1 MQDPPEIERRI
12 PRARLT
18 NKNRDNINEYGLR
31 IPSKN
36 PINYEPELE
45 EGAILL
51 SATGYN
57 YKKQAVLNAKKA
69 WNNYTRKRNEAK
81 AKRNAAKANNN
92 SRKNKGKNNGKNK
105 GKNKGTAKKI
115 EF

>member
-1 MQDPPEIERRI
+1 MQGPPEIERRR

-18 NKNRDNINEYGLR
+18 NRNRANINEYGLR

-36 PINYEPELE
+36 SKTYEPNLNAHAMLVNI
-45 EGAILL
+45 G
-51 SATGYN
+51 TGYN
-57 YKKQAVLNAKKA
+57 YKKQANINSKKA

-81 AKRNAAKANNN
+81 AKANGA
-92 SRKNKGKNNGKNK
+92 KNKGKNNGSS
-105 GKNKGTAKKI
+105 KKI

>member
-1 MQDPPEIERRI
+1 MQGPPEIERRR

-18 NKNRDNINEYGLR
+18 NRNRANINEYGLR

-36 PINYEPELE
+36 SKTYEPNLN
-45 EGAILL
+45 AHAMLVNTR
-51 SATGYN
+51 TGYN
-57 YKKQAVLNAKKA
+57 YTKKATVNAKNA

-81 AKRNAAKANNN
+81 AKNNAAKARNNAA
-92 SRKNKGKNNGKNK
+92 KAKNNGSS
-105 GKNKGTAKKI
+105 KKI